1 MTEFSIRTAPSGA
14 VVVCPTGRLNMAVAP
29 AFRAQLHTLVT
40 SGSTRVVVDLS
51 GIESIDSSGLG
62 ALISGL
68 KAARLVGGDLRIA
81 APPAQVVAVLELTNL
96 DRVLQSH
103 DVADDAFDDPA

>member
-1 MTEFSIRTAPSGA
+1 MTEFPIRTAPSGA

-29 AFRAQLHTLVT
+29 AFRTQLHTLVT
-40 SGSTRVVVDLS
+40 SGSDRVVVDLS

-68 KAARLVGGDLRIA
+68 KAARLAGGNCGLRH
-81 APPAQVVAVLELTNL
+81 P
-96 DRVLQSH
+96 RH
-103 DVADDAFDDPA
+103 K